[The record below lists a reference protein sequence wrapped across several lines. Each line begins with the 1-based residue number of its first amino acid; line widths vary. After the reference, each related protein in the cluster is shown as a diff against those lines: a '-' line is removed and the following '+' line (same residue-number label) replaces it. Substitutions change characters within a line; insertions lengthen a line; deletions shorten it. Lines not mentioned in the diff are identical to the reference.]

1 MRVTICSG
9 LLLCGAAPLL
19 AQDSSLR
26 SGQDIAPAEYAA
38 RRDSLAA
45 RIDSG
50 VVVAFGA
57 PDPTS
62 IHQGA
67 QLPAFRYL
75 TGFLEPN
82 AVFVLVKRGG
92 AAKGFLFTA
101 SRDPRRQLYDGF
113 PPDSAEVAR
122 QTGLTVRSLP
132 ALGPTVDS
140 LVRLRLPVYHLRDYA
155 SSDAAEQDS
164 LTRGARFMS
173 DLATR
178 YRGLELEVAD
188 AHPMVDSLR
197 TRKSPGELALLRKAI
212 SITTA
217 SLTRAMRSARPGMYE
232 YELQAMIEGGFRR
245 AGADGVSFGSIV
257 GSGPNSTQY
266 HYERNDR
273 KMAAGDVIVMDVG
286 AAYRGYAADV
296 TRTIPVSGRF
306 TPEQR
311 AVYQLVRDAQAAAE
325 RVARPGASW
334 KTWRDTARAVEARGL
349 AKLGL
354 IESADAT
361 FDPPWAAMCQANS
374 AACTQAFLYMAHGL
388 GHGIGLEVH
397 DPPRYGGTGTF
408 EVGQV
413 FTIEPGVYISTKLL
427 EMLPDTPKNRAMIA
441 KVRKTVERYQ
451 NIGVRIEDD
460 YVVTQNG
467 IEWLSRAPRE
477 IAEIERLSN
486 VSSSRAERGM

>member
-1 MRVTICSG
+1 MRVPLCSG
-9 LLLCGAAPLL
+9 LLLCVATSLFP
-19 AQDSSLR
+19 QDPSR
-26 SGQDIAPAEYAA
+26 SRQDIAPAEYAA

-92 AAKGFLFTA
+92 TSKGYLFTA
-101 SRDPRRQLYDGF
+101 ARDPRRQLYDGF

-140 LVRLRLPVYHLRDYA
+140 LVRLRLPMYHLRDYA

-178 YRGLELEVAD
+178 YQGLELEVAD
-188 AHPMVDSLR
+188 AHPIVDSLR
-197 TRKSPGELALLRKAI
+197 ARKSPAELALLRKAI
-212 SITTA
+212 NITTA
-217 SLTRAMRSARPGMYE
+217 SLTRTMRAAKPGMWE
-232 YELQAMIEGGFRR
+232 YELQAMVESGFRR

-306 TPEQR
+306 TPDQR

-325 RVARPGASW
+325 RVAKPGASW

-349 AKLGL
+349 ARLGL
-354 IESADAT
+354 IESVDAT
-361 FDPPWAAMCQANS
+361 FDPPWATQCEGS
-374 AACTQAFLYMAHGL
+374 PERCRQAFLYMAHGL

-427 EMLPDTPKNRAMIA
+427 DMLPDTPKNRAMIA

-460 YVVTQNG
+460 YVVTRNG
-467 IEWLSRAPRE
+467 VEWLSRAPRE
-477 IAEIERLSN
+477 IAEIEALRL
-486 VSSSRAERGM
+486 VSSRTQ